1 MRKALII
8 LALSGLAALAP
19 SQGGRSAIDSYG
31 FSEGLSPYVSAAK
44 ELWGYMDKAGKTV
57 ISPSFLEA
65 RPFKDGLALVDSILP
80 SGESRQA
87 FIDKKGDVVI
97 DMTEKGYESQYDRFS
112 NGFLPV
118 TPSGGGRPFYIDTR
132 GKPALSPPYDS
143 LSGFSEGLA
152 VFGDSRGDKTLY
164 GYIDVKGAIAIQAR
178 YSSAEPFSEGL
189 AYVYEDGADEGQ
201 YIDAKGKVAFRT
213 PYSGGPFS
221 EGLAPC
227 STYDEK
233 SGRTVPFYIDRA
245 GKRVLTL
252 DSADYA
258 GGFADYA
265 GGFSSALAPV
275 GQEWTYRG
283 FMDKSG
289 KKAVKGAFIAVRPFS
304 EGLAAVETADGIG
317 FIDPSGKFVLAPDFA
332 AFHPAFWPEGGY
344 DLGDYAFNEGLSPA
358 LKGGWGFID
367 PKGAFVVEPRYYGV
381 RAFSGGLA
389 YVGVDESA
397 DEEWK
402 VSGRFIDKAGKVI
415 LAPDSGVYA
424 VIGNFQD
431 GLALAYLDDE
441 RGIFIDRGGRAAPLP
456 AFSDARAFQEG
467 LAAFQAIAPDGS
479 PGLWGY
485 MDPKGKIVI
494 KPAYLEATS
503 FSDGVAMVK
512 SADAPET
519 NAYIDK
525 AGKLLF
531 KRDEYLSFSEGLA
544 SVEEYGEE
552 DVSFA
557 FIDKAG
563 KETLRVSGYRM
574 VGEFHDGRA
583 LVIKGEPSGGERG
596 SARYGFIDKT
606 GKEVIAAVYKGAAQF
621 SGGFA
626 AVLSGRK
633 VGFIDVK
640 GTMAIKPR
648 FSAVERVLGK
658 GGEPGW

>member
-1 MRKALII
+1 MSKALII
-8 LALSGLAALAP
+8 LAFSGLAALAP
-19 SQGGRSAIDSYG
+19 SQGGSRSAIDSYG
-31 FSEGLSPYVSAAK
+31 FSEGLSPYVSAEK
-44 ELWGYMDKAGKTV
+44 ELWGYMDKTGKTV
-57 ISPSFLEA
+57 IPPAFIEA
-65 RPFKDGLALVDSILP
+65 GPFKDGLALVDYPRIE
-80 SGESRQA
+80 GESRQA
-87 FIDKKGDVVI
+87 FVDKKGAVVI
-97 DMTEKGYESQYDRFS
+97 DMTEKGYESQYGAFS
-112 NGFLPV
+112 NGLFLV
-118 TPSGGGRPFYIDTR
+118 TPYGGGQPFYIDTM

-152 VFGDSRGDKTLY
+152 VYGETKGDSTLY
-164 GYIDVKGAIAIQAR
+164 GYIDVKGAVAIQAR

-189 AYVYEDGADEGQ
+189 AFVYEKGADEGQ
-201 YIDAKGKVAFRT
+201 YIDAKGKTAFRT

-221 EGLAPC
+221 DGLAPC
-227 STYDEK
+227 SEYDET
-233 SGRTVPFYIDRA
+233 SERTVCFYLDRA

-252 DSADYA
+252 DSAE
-258 GGFADYA
+258 YA
-265 GGFSSALAPV
+265 GGFSSGLAPV
-275 GQEWTYRG
+275 GRDWIYRG
-283 FMDKSG
+283 FVDKNG
-289 KKAVKGAFIAVRPFS
+289 KAAIKGAFIAVRPFS
-304 EGLAAVETADGIG
+304 EGLAAAETADGIG
-317 FIDPSGKFVLAPDFA
+317 FIDPSGKFVLAPAYA

-344 DLGDYAFNEGLSPA
+344 ELGDYAFNEGLSPA

-367 PKGAFVVEPRYYGV
+367 SKGAFVVEPRYHGV

-389 YVGVDESA
+389 YVGVDEST

-402 VSGRFIDKAGKVI
+402 VSGRFIDKTGKVI
-415 LAPDSGVYA
+415 LVPSSGAYA
-424 VIGNFQD
+424 VIGNFHD

-441 RGIFIDRGGRAAPLP
+441 RGIFMDRGGRAAPLP
-456 AFSDARAFQEG
+456 AFSDARAFQDG
-467 LAAFQAIAPDGS
+467 FAAFRDIAPNGH
-479 PGLWGY
+479 PGLWGF

-494 KPAYLEATS
+494 KPAYLEASS

-512 SADAPET
+512 SADDPET
-519 NAYIDK
+519 NDYIDK

-552 DVSFA
+552 GVSFV
-557 FIDKAG
+557 FFDKAG
-563 KETLRVSGYRM
+563 KEALRVSGYLM

-583 LVIKGEPSGGERG
+583 LVIKGEPSGGEAG

-606 GKEVIAAVYKGAAQF
+606 GKEVIAAAYKGATRF

-633 VGFIDVK
+633 VGFIDTK
-640 GTMAIKPR
+640 GTMVIKPR